1 VIIPVVV
8 VTDGVTVLVTTPVV
22 EIPVGVVG
30 IPLVVVG
37 PTISE
42 MYGIMT
48 NELVYTNSLTI
59 LCVIY

>member
-1 VIIPVVV
+1 MIIPVVV
-8 VTDGVTVLVTTPVV
+8 EMDGFTVLVKTPVV
-22 EIPVGVVG
+22 DITVGVVG

-48 NELVYTNSLTI
+48 N
-59 LCVIY
+59 

>member
-8 VTDGVTVLVTTPVV
+8 ETDGFTVLVTTPVV

-48 NELVYTNSLTI
+48 N
-59 LCVIY
+59 